1 MAKKTIYIC
10 VDFDGTCVTHDYPR
24 VGADIG
30 SVPVLKR
37 LADNGC
43 KLILFTMRSEKGVK
57 EGMFES
63 GLTDAVN
70 WFKQNDIPLYGI
82 QTNPTQKHWT
92 ESPKAY
98 GQLYLDDAALGAP
111 LKFDEKLSDRPFY
124 DWAKA
129 EAMLEGMGVLPTK
142 TEDND

>member
-1 MAKKTIYIC
+1 MC
-10 VDFDGTCVTHDYPR
+10 VSTLMVLATHDYPR

-37 LADNGC
+37 LVAAGC
-43 KLILFTMRSEKGVK
+43 NLILFTMRSEKGVRESK
-57 EGMFES
+57 FPS

-70 WFKQNDIPLYGI
+70 WFKENDIPLYGI
-82 QTNPTQKHWT
+82 QINPSQRHWT

-111 LKFDEKLSDRPFY
+111 IKFDDKISDRPFY
-124 DWAKA
+124 DWDKA
-129 EAMLEGMGVLPTK
+129 EKMLEDMGALPKT
-142 TEDND
+142 TEDGE